1 MGRMNGKVV
10 LITGAGS
17 GVGRAAMVLFAR
29 EGAEVIGVSRT
40 RANLEQTL
48 EQVQQAGGRGSIVAA
63 DLSVDEQCKQ
73 VVQSAIERHGHID
86 SLVHAAGVGYSWNEK
101 SPGTMGDVLNTSP
114 QAWQEVI
121 AINLNS
127 CFYMC
132 RHVIPG
138 FLRQGHGTIVNV
150 SSISGYM
157 GLGSAHTYTAAKAG
171 MINLTRSLCVSYAAQ
186 GIRAN
191 CLAPGFI
198 DTPMVA
204 SVLNL
209 FDDPAVAERITPMKR
224 PGTAMEM
231 AYGCLYLASDES
243 SYCNGT
249 VLTIDGGTTARQ

>member
-1 MGRMNGKVV
+1 MGRMSGKVV
-10 LITGAGS
+10 VITGAGS

-29 EGAEVIGVSRT
+29 EGADVVGVSRT
-40 RANLEQTL
+40 ESHLDATL
-48 EQVQQAGGRGSIVAA
+48 EQVRGAGGRGTVIAA
-63 DLSVDEQCKQ
+63 DLSLDASCEA
-73 VVQSAIERHGHID
+73 VVRRTLEHHGRID
-86 SLVHAAGVGYSWNEK
+86 SLVHAAGVGYSWMEK
-101 SPGTMGDVLNTSP
+101 LNTTP
-114 QAWQEVI
+114 EAWQEVI

-138 FLRQGHGTIVNV
+138 FVRQGHGTIVNV

-157 GLGSAHTYTAAKAG
+157 GLASAHTYTAAKAG
-171 MINLTRSLCVSYAAQ
+171 MINLTRSLCVAYAAQ

-204 SVLNL
+204 SVMHL
-209 FDDPAVAERITPMKR
+209 FDDPAVAERITPMRR

>member
-1 MGRMNGKVV
+1 MGRMSDRVV
-10 LITGAGS
+10 IITGAGS
-17 GVGRAAMVLFAR
+17 GVGQAAMVLFAR
-29 EGAEVIGVSRT
+29 EGAQVVGVART
-40 RANLEQTL
+40 RANLERSL
-48 EQVQQAGGRGSIVAA
+48 DQVREAGGQGSIIAA
-63 DLSVDEQCKQ
+63 DLSVDAECER
-73 VVQSAIERHGHID
+73 VVRETLERHGRID
-86 SLVHAAGVGYSWNEK
+86 SLVHAAGVGYSWMDR
-101 SPGTMGDVLNTSP
+101 SPGSMGDVLNTTP
-114 QAWQEVI
+114 EAWREVI
-121 AINLNS
+121 AINLDS

-132 RHVIPG
+132 RHVVPH

-150 SSISGYM
+150 SSISGYQ
-157 GLGSAHTYTAAKAG
+157 GLASAHTYTAAKAG
-171 MINLTRSLCVSYAAQ
+171 MINLTRSLCVAYAAQ
-186 GIRAN
+186 GLRAN

-204 SVLNL
+204 SVLHL

>member
-1 MGRMNGKVV
+1 MGRMSGKVV
-10 LITGAGS
+10 IITGAGS
-17 GVGRAAMVLFAR
+17 GVGQAAMVLFAR
-29 EGAEVIGVSRT
+29 EGAEVLGVSRT
-40 RANLEQTL
+40 QANLEQTL
-48 EQVQQAGGRGSIVAA
+48 AQVQQAGGRGSIVAA
-63 DLSVDEQCKQ
+63 DLSDDAACRR
-73 VVQSAIERHGHID
+73 VVQAAMDRHGRID
-86 SLVHAAGVGYSWNEK
+86 SLVHAAGVGYSWAEK

-114 QAWQEVI
+114 QAWDEVI

-132 RHVIPG
+132 RHVVPVLIG
-138 FLRQGHGTIVNV
+138 QGQGTIVNV
-150 SSISGYM
+150 SSISGYQ
-157 GLGSAHTYTAAKAG
+157 GLATAHTYTAAKAG
-171 MINLTRSLCVSYAAQ
+171 VINLTRSLCVSYAAQ

-191 CLAPGFI
+191 CIAPGFI
-198 DTPMVA
+198 ATPMVA
-204 SVLNL
+204 SVLDL

>member
-1 MGRMNGKVV
+1 MSGKVV
-10 LITGAGS
+10 IITGAGS
-17 GVGRAAMVLFAR
+17 GVGQAAMVLFAR
-29 EGAEVIGVSRT
+29 EGAEVLGVSRT

-48 EQVQQAGGRGSIVAA
+48 EQVRQAGGRGSIVVA
-63 DLSVDEQCKQ
+63 DLSSDEACAQ
-73 VVQSAIERHGHID
+73 VVATAIERHGRID
-86 SLVHAAGVGYSWNEK
+86 SLVHAAGVGYSWMEK
-101 SPGTMGDVLNTSP
+101 SPGSMGDVLNTTP
-114 QAWQEVI
+114 AAWQEVM
-121 AINLNS
+121 AINLDS

-132 RHVIPG
+132 RHVIPA
-138 FLRQGHGTIVNV
+138 FVRQGHGTIVNV
-150 SSISGYM
+150 SSISGYQ
-157 GLGSAHTYTAAKAG
+157 GLSSAHTYTAAKAG
-171 MINLTRSLCVSYAAQ
+171 IINLTRSLCVAYAAQ
-186 GIRAN
+186 GVRAN

-204 SVLNL
+204 SVLGL

>member
-1 MGRMNGKVV
+1 MGRMSGKVV

-17 GVGRAAMVLFAR
+17 GVGQAAMVLFAR
-29 EGAEVIGVSRT
+29 EGAEVVGVSRT
-40 RANLEQTL
+40 PANLEQTL
-48 EQVQQAGGRGSIVAA
+48 EQVRQAGGHGSTIAA
-63 DLSVDEQCKQ
+63 DLSVDPSCEQ
-73 VVQSAIERHGHID
+73 VVRTTIERHGRID
-86 SLVHAAGVGYSWNEK
+86 SLVHAAGVGYSWMEK
-101 SPGTMGDVLNTSP
+101 SPGSMGDVLNTTP
-114 QAWQEVI
+114 EAWQEVI

-138 FLRQGHGTIVNV
+138 FVRQGHGTIVNV
-150 SSISGYM
+150 SSISGYV
-157 GLGSAHTYTAAKAG
+157 GLSSAHTYTAAKAG
-171 MINLTRSLCVSYAAQ
+171 MINLTRSLCVAYAAQ
-186 GIRAN
+186 GVRAN

-198 DTPMVA
+198 ATPMVA
-204 SVLNL
+204 SVLHL

>member
-1 MGRMNGKVV
+1 LRVGASLEADRMTSPVHVV
-10 LITGAGS
+10 EMS
-17 GVGRAAMVLFAR
+17 
-29 EGAEVIGVSRT
+29 
-40 RANLEQTL
+40 
-48 EQVQQAGGRGSIVAA
+48 AA
-63 DLSVDEQCKQ
+63 DLSLDASCEA
-73 VVQSAIERHGHID
+73 VVRRTLEHHGRID
-86 SLVHAAGVGYSWNEK
+86 SLVHAAGVGYSWMEK
-101 SPGTMGDVLNTSP
+101 SPGSMGDVLNTTP
-114 QAWQEVI
+114 EAWQEVI

-138 FLRQGHGTIVNV
+138 FVRQGHGTIVNV

-157 GLGSAHTYTAAKAG
+157 GLASAHTYTAAKAG
-171 MINLTRSLCVSYAAQ
+171 MINLTRSLCVAYAAQ

-204 SVLNL
+204 SVMHL
-209 FDDPAVAERITPMKR
+209 FDDPAVAERITPMRR

>member
-1 MGRMNGKVV
+1 MGRMSGKVV

-17 GVGRAAMVLFAR
+17 GVGQAAMELFAR
-29 EGAEVIGVSRT
+29 EGAEVVGVART
-40 RANLEQTL
+40 QANLDRTL
-48 EQVQQAGGRGSIVAA
+48 EQVRKAGGRGSVVAA
-63 DLSVDEQCKQ
+63 DLSIDASCEQ
-73 VVQSAIERHGHID
+73 VVRGTIERHGRID
-86 SLVHAAGVGYSWNEK
+86 SLVHAAGVGYSWMDK
-101 SPGTMGDVLNTSP
+101 SPGSMGDVLNTTP
-114 QAWQEVI
+114 EAWQEVI
-121 AINLNS
+121 AINLNA

-138 FLRQGHGTIVNV
+138 FVQQGHGTIVNV

-157 GLGSAHTYTAAKAG
+157 GLASAHTYTAAKAG
-171 MINLTRSLCVSYAAQ
+171 IINLTRSLCVSYAAQ

-204 SVLNL
+204 SVLHL
-209 FDDPAVAERITPMKR
+209 FDDPAVAERITPMRR

>member
-10 LITGAGS
+10 IITGAGS
-17 GVGRAAMVLFAR
+17 GVGQAAMVLFAR

-40 RANLEQTL
+40 RSNLEQTL
-48 EQVQQAGGRGSIVAA
+48 QMVQQAGGRGSIIAA
-63 DLSVDEQCKQ
+63 DLSGDEDCQR
-73 VVQSAIERHGHID
+73 VVQTTVERHGRVD
-86 SLVHAAGVGYSWNEK
+86 SLVHAAGVGYSWMEK
-101 SPGTMGDVLNTSP
+101 SPGSMGDVLNTTP
-114 QAWQEVI
+114 EAWQEVI
-121 AINLNS
+121 AINLNA

-132 RHVIPG
+132 RHVIPVL
-138 FLRQGHGTIVNV
+138 LRQGHGTIVNV
-150 SSISGYM
+150 SSISGFV
-157 GLGSAHTYTAAKAG
+157 GLASAHTYTAAKAG

-198 DTPMVA
+198 ATPMVA

>member
-1 MGRMNGKVV
+1 MGRMSGKVV
-10 LITGAGS
+10 IITGAGS
-17 GVGRAAMVLFAR
+17 GVGQAAMVLFAR
-29 EGAEVIGVSRT
+29 EGAEVLGVSRT
-40 RANLEQTL
+40 QANLEQTL
-48 EQVQQAGGRGSIVAA
+48 AQVQQAGGRGSIVAA
-63 DLSVDEQCKQ
+63 DLSDDAAGRR
-73 VVQSAIERHGHID
+73 VVQAAMDRHGRID
-86 SLVHAAGVGYSWNEK
+86 SLVHAAGVGYSWAEK

-114 QAWQEVI
+114 QAWDEVI

-132 RHVIPG
+132 RHVVPVLIG
-138 FLRQGHGTIVNV
+138 QGQGTIVNV
-150 SSISGYM
+150 SSISGYQ
-157 GLGSAHTYTAAKAG
+157 GLASAHTYTAAKAG
-171 MINLTRSLCVSYAAQ
+171 VINLTRSLCVSYAAQ

-191 CLAPGFI
+191 CIAPGFI
-198 DTPMVA
+198 ATPMVA
-204 SVLNL
+204 SVLDL

>member
-1 MGRMNGKVV
+1 MGRMSGKVV

-17 GVGRAAMVLFAR
+17 GVGQAAMVLFAR
-29 EGAEVIGVSRT
+29 EGAEVVGVART
-40 RANLEQTL
+40 QANLDATL
-48 EQVQQAGGRGSIVAA
+48 EQVRAAGGRGTVIAA
-63 DLSVDEQCKQ
+63 DLSADAACEQ
-73 VVQSAIERHGHID
+73 VVRRTLERHGRID
-86 SLVHAAGVGYSWNEK
+86 SLVHAAGVGYSWMQR
-101 SPGTMGDVLNTSP
+101 SPGSMGDVLNTTP
-114 QAWQEVI
+114 EAWNEVI
-121 AINLNS
+121 AINLNA

-132 RHVIPG
+132 RHVLPG
-138 FLRQGHGTIVNV
+138 FVRQGHGTIVNV

-157 GLGSAHTYTAAKAG
+157 GLSSAHTYTAAKAG
-171 MINLTRSLCVSYAAQ
+171 MINLTRSLCVAYAAK

-204 SVLNL
+204 SVLHL
-209 FDDPAVAERITPMKR
+209 FEDPAVAERITPMQR